1 MKRKLMLLLACLLAS
16 IGLVIAQTPKKVT
29 GVVISEEDDQ
39 PVVGASVLVKGTTM
53 GTVTDID
60 GKFTIDKV
68 PSSSRTLK
76 VSYIG
81 MKTQEIPIK
90 SGTIRIILKPDAEV
104 LEEVVVTG
112 MQKMDKRLFTGA
124 ATKIS
129 AENAKMD
136 GLADVSRALEG
147 RAAGVSVQNV
157 SGTFGTAPKIRV
169 RGATSIYG
177 SSKPLWVVD
186 GVIMEDAI
194 EVGADDLSSGDAE
207 TLISSAIAGLNAD
220 DIESFQIL
228 KDASATALYGARAM
242 NGVVVITTK
251 KGKKGTMTVNYS
263 GEFTIRMKPSY
274 SQFNLM
280 NSQEQMMVY
289 EEMEEKG
296 WLNYADISRDK
307 NGGVYKKM
315 ADLISTYDPV
325 TGKFGLENTP
335 QAKAAFLQ
343 KYEMAN
349 TDWFDV
355 LFRNSLQQVHSLS
368 LSSSSERSRFYASL
382 SYFNDAGW
390 TLADK
395 VNRYTANMNASFD
408 IKPWISVNLLTTNS
422 LRMQKAPGTNS
433 RRTNAVDG
441 TFERD
446 FDINP
451 FSYALN
457 TSRTLRPYDDNGN
470 YEYYT
475 MNYAPFSILNELNTN
490 KLNID
495 MLDAKFQAELE
506 IRPLKGLE
514 VKALGAVRYV
524 KTTREHRINDKSNA
538 AEAYRADMDA
548 QIRDNN
554 KFLYKDPDNPGYPAK
569 VVMPKGGFYNR
580 DENTMLNYYQRGI
593 LNYNTSFNEGIH
605 TLNVMA
611 GEEVRYTNRTIAF
624 NKGFGYQWDRGGV
637 PFLDPDLLKQQI
649 ENGVDYYGMEEEYD
663 RFAAFFGTVGYS
675 YNGTYIFNVTGRY
688 DGSNKLGKSRSA
700 RWLPTWNVSGAWHV
714 TNEKFMEPVETI
726 SRLTLR
732 ATYGLT
738 ASMGP
743 SSNSIAVLYND
754 VAYRPNQSDRENLIY
769 ISSLENSE
777 LTWEKQYETN
787 VGIDLGIFDNRISLS
802 ADVYWRK
809 GFDLIGNVRTSGI
822 GGQQTKKANY
832 ANMKSNGV
840 EFTLNTK
847 NLVYSNF
854 SWTTNWTFA
863 FNKNKITKLESRPR
877 VIDLVQAEG
886 APLKGYPVRG
896 IFSIPFLGLNAEGM
910 PILMDADGQP
920 CTGDIDFQETINL
933 GFLKYEGP
941 VDPKITGGFEN
952 TFKYRN
958 WTFSFFINYQF
969 GNKVRLY
976 DYFKSEY
983 SDMTVMPKEFDDRWV
998 LSGDETKTNIPVILS
1013 QRQVQRPKNEYK
1025 EAYNAYNFSTERIA
1039 DGSFIRLKDIS
1050 LTYKLPDRWMKTI
1063 GLGSASLKC
1072 IASNVALLYR
1082 DKKLHGQDPEFF
1094 RSGGVAM
1101 PVPRQI
1107 TFSLRVGF

>member
-1 MKRKLMLLLACLLAS
+1 MKKKKSNLSAKCERVGTLLMLVILLQSFGIGVSRAQSSDEPRLTVEFSETPFIDVINYIKRHTKFDFLYNNEEVQKILAVTHSFKSVPASQVLQSCLEGTEYTFRLFQNM
-16 IGLVIAQTPKKVT
+16 IVIQKRQKTLEPVTVRGKVLDEKGMT
-29 GVVISEEDDQ
+29 LPGATVI
-39 PVVGASVLVKGTTM
+39 VKGTSIGGSTNDQGM
-53 GTVTDID
+53 FVFSLPKMD
-60 GKFTIDKV
+60 TIY
-68 PSSSRTLK
+68 LL
-76 VSYIG
+76 VSFVG
-81 MKTQEIPIK
+81 METREVGITNFNQEVVV
-90 SGTIRIILKPDAEV
+90 RMKPDTKGV
-104 LEEVVVTG
+104 EEVVVTG
-112 MQKMDKRLFTGA
+112 YGNVRKTSFTGNSV
-124 ATKIS
+124 T
-129 AENAKMD
+129 
-136 GLADVSRALEG
+136 VSRDELLKVSKTNVMKALEVYDPSFRVKTNNQWG
-147 RAAGVSVQNV
+147 SDPNALPEMQIRGQSSIGVKDLDRN
-157 SGTFGTAPKIRV
+157 TL
-169 RGATSIYG
+169 
-177 SSKPLWVVD
+177 SKSALENNPNLPIF
-186 GVIMEDAI
+186 IMDNF
-194 EVGADDLSSGDAE
+194 E
-207 TLISSAIAGLNAD
+207 TTIQKVYDMDPNR
-220 DIESFQIL
+220 IESITIL
-228 KDASATALYGARAM
+228 KDAAATALYGSRAA

-315 ADLISTYDPV
+315 ADLISTYDPA

-368 LSSSSERSRFYASL
+368 LSSGSERSRFYASL

-714 TNEKFMEPVETI
+714 TNEKFMGPVETI

-743 SSNSIAVLYND
+743 SSN
-754 VAYRPNQSDRENLIY
+754 
-769 ISSLENSE
+769 
-777 LTWEKQYETN
+777 
-787 VGIDLGIFDNRISLS
+787 
-802 ADVYWRK
+802 
-809 GFDLIGNVRTSGI
+809 
-822 GGQQTKKANY
+822 
-832 ANMKSNGV
+832 
-840 EFTLNTK
+840 
-847 NLVYSNF
+847 
-854 SWTTNWTFA
+854 
-863 FNKNKITKLESRPR
+863 
-877 VIDLVQAEG
+877 
-886 APLKGYPVRG
+886 
-896 IFSIPFLGLNAEGM
+896 
-910 PILMDADGQP
+910 
-920 CTGDIDFQETINL
+920 
-933 GFLKYEGP
+933 
-941 VDPKITGGFEN
+941 
-952 TFKYRN
+952 
-958 WTFSFFINYQF
+958 
-969 GNKVRLY
+969 
-976 DYFKSEY
+976 
-983 SDMTVMPKEFDDRWV
+983 
-998 LSGDETKTNIPVILS
+998 
-1013 QRQVQRPKNEYK
+1013 
-1025 EAYNAYNFSTERIA
+1025 
-1039 DGSFIRLKDIS
+1039 
-1050 LTYKLPDRWMKTI
+1050 
-1063 GLGSASLKC
+1063 
-1072 IASNVALLYR
+1072 
-1082 DKKLHGQDPEFF
+1082 
-1094 RSGGVAM
+1094 
-1101 PVPRQI
+1101 
-1107 TFSLRVGF
+1107 

>member
-1 MKRKLMLLLACLLAS
+1 M
-16 IGLVIAQTPKKVT
+16 
-29 GVVISEEDDQ
+29 
-39 PVVGASVLVKGTTM
+39 
-53 GTVTDID
+53 
-60 GKFTIDKV
+60 
-68 PSSSRTLK
+68 
-76 VSYIG
+76 
-81 MKTQEIPIK
+81 
-90 SGTIRIILKPDAEV
+90 
-104 LEEVVVTG
+104 
-112 MQKMDKRLFTGA
+112 
-124 ATKIS
+124 
-129 AENAKMD
+129 
-136 GLADVSRALEG
+136 
-147 RAAGVSVQNV
+147 
-157 SGTFGTAPKIRV
+157 
-169 RGATSIYG
+169 
-177 SSKPLWVVD
+177 
-186 GVIMEDAI
+186 
-194 EVGADDLSSGDAE
+194 
-207 TLISSAIAGLNAD
+207 
-220 DIESFQIL
+220 
-228 KDASATALYGARAM
+228 
-242 NGVVVITTK
+242 
-251 KGKKGTMTVNYS
+251 
-263 GEFTIRMKPSY
+263 
-274 SQFNLM
+274 
-280 NSQEQMMVY
+280 
-289 EEMEEKG
+289 
-296 WLNYADISRDK
+296 
-307 NGGVYKKM
+307 
-315 ADLISTYDPV
+315 
-325 TGKFGLENTP
+325 
-335 QAKAAFLQ
+335 
-343 KYEMAN
+343 
-349 TDWFDV
+349 
-355 LFRNSLQQVHSLS
+355 
-368 LSSSSERSRFYASL
+368 
-382 SYFNDAGW
+382 
-390 TLADK
+390 
-395 VNRYTANMNASFD
+395 
-408 IKPWISVNLLTTNS
+408 
-422 LRMQKAPGTNS
+422 
-433 RRTNAVDG
+433 
-441 TFERD
+441 
-446 FDINP
+446 
-451 FSYALN
+451 
-457 TSRTLRPYDDNGN
+457 
-470 YEYYT
+470 
-475 MNYAPFSILNELNTN
+475 
-490 KLNID
+490 
-495 MLDAKFQAELE
+495 
-506 IRPLKGLE
+506 
-514 VKALGAVRYV
+514 
-524 KTTREHRINDKSNA
+524 
-538 AEAYRADMDA
+538 
-548 QIRDNN
+548 
-554 KFLYKDPDNPGYPAK
+554 
-569 VVMPKGGFYNR
+569 
-580 DENTMLNYYQRGI
+580 
-593 LNYNTSFNEGIH
+593 
-605 TLNVMA
+605 
-611 GEEVRYTNRTIAF
+611 
-624 NKGFGYQWDRGGV
+624 
-637 PFLDPDLLKQQI
+637 
-649 ENGVDYYGMEEEYD
+649 
-663 RFAAFFGTVGYS
+663 
-675 YNGTYIFNVTGRY
+675 TGRY

-1063 GLGSASLKC
+1063 GLGAASLKC

>member
-1 MKRKLMLLLACLLAS
+1 
-16 IGLVIAQTPKKVT
+16 
-29 GVVISEEDDQ
+29 
-39 PVVGASVLVKGTTM
+39 
-53 GTVTDID
+53 
-60 GKFTIDKV
+60 
-68 PSSSRTLK
+68 
-76 VSYIG
+76 
-81 MKTQEIPIK
+81 
-90 SGTIRIILKPDAEV
+90 
-104 LEEVVVTG
+104 
-112 MQKMDKRLFTGA
+112 
-124 ATKIS
+124 
-129 AENAKMD
+129 
-136 GLADVSRALEG
+136 
-147 RAAGVSVQNV
+147 
-157 SGTFGTAPKIRV
+157 
-169 RGATSIYG
+169 
-177 SSKPLWVVD
+177 
-186 GVIMEDAI
+186 
-194 EVGADDLSSGDAE
+194 
-207 TLISSAIAGLNAD
+207 
-220 DIESFQIL
+220 
-228 KDASATALYGARAM
+228 
-242 NGVVVITTK
+242 
-251 KGKKGTMTVNYS
+251 
-263 GEFTIRMKPSY
+263 
-274 SQFNLM
+274 
-280 NSQEQMMVY
+280 
-289 EEMEEKG
+289 
-296 WLNYADISRDK
+296 
-307 NGGVYKKM
+307 
-315 ADLISTYDPV
+315 
-325 TGKFGLENTP
+325 
-335 QAKAAFLQ
+335 
-343 KYEMAN
+343 
-349 TDWFDV
+349 
-355 LFRNSLQQVHSLS
+355 
-368 LSSSSERSRFYASL
+368 
-382 SYFNDAGW
+382 
-390 TLADK
+390 
-395 VNRYTANMNASFD
+395 
-408 IKPWISVNLLTTNS
+408 
-422 LRMQKAPGTNS
+422 MQKAPGTNS

-475 MNYAPFSILNELNTN
+475 MNYAPFSLLNELNTN

-822 GGQQTKKANY
+822 GRR
-832 ANMKSNGV
+832 
-840 EFTLNTK
+840 
-847 NLVYSNF
+847 
-854 SWTTNWTFA
+854 
-863 FNKNKITKLESRPR
+863 RP
-877 VIDLVQAEG
+877 I
-886 APLKGYPVRG
+886 
-896 IFSIPFLGLNAEGM
+896 M
-910 PILMDADGQP
+910 
-920 CTGDIDFQETINL
+920 
-933 GFLKYEGP
+933 
-941 VDPKITGGFEN
+941 
-952 TFKYRN
+952 
-958 WTFSFFINYQF
+958 
-969 GNKVRLY
+969 
-976 DYFKSEY
+976 
-983 SDMTVMPKEFDDRWV
+983 
-998 LSGDETKTNIPVILS
+998 
-1013 QRQVQRPKNEYK
+1013 
-1025 EAYNAYNFSTERIA
+1025 
-1039 DGSFIRLKDIS
+1039 
-1050 LTYKLPDRWMKTI
+1050 
-1063 GLGSASLKC
+1063 
-1072 IASNVALLYR
+1072 
-1082 DKKLHGQDPEFF
+1082 
-1094 RSGGVAM
+1094 
-1101 PVPRQI
+1101 QI
-1107 TFSLRVGF
+1107 